1 MNTAA
6 AARPEDAF
14 RNAPPFLK
22 SLSFNITFNY
32 VCVCVGGRTVLLNA
46 GAPNLELQ
54 VCGPPDV
61 GAGMNPGLSE
71 EQQVVLTADSSLLPS
86 FLSSYILS

>member
-6 AARPEDAF
+6 VARPEGAF

-32 VCVCVGGRTVLLNA
+32 VCVWGGRTVLLNA